1 MFHPSDQLRK
11 QVLELARPPAVHIYA
26 TALDEATL
34 LDVRHRVPGK
44 RALSD
49 AWRSDY
55 AYEALLVVPL
65 VFFGKEPADELLLQ
79 RVLPDEARG
88 GRRPVPQLRLFH
100 LEGGLPQLKVPIYIA
115 LVLLILRIYHEVL
128 SFLSPMINLYGQLGN
143 KEAPIYL

>member
-1 MFHPSDQLRK
+1 M
-11 QVLELARPPAVHIYA
+11 
-26 TALDEATL
+26 DEAPL
-34 LDVRHRVPGK
+34 LDVSHRVPGK

-55 AYEALLVVPL
+55 AHEALLVVPL

-79 RVLPDEARG
+79 RVLPDEACSGRG
-88 GRRPVPQLRLFH
+88 PIPKLRLFH
-100 LEGGLPQLKVPIYIA
+100 LEGGLPQLKIPVDIA

-128 SFLSPMINLYGQLGN
+128 SFLSPMINLYGQLGD

>member
-1 MFHPSDQLRK
+1 M
-11 QVLELARPPAVHIYA
+11 ELARPPAVHIYA
-26 TALDEATL
+26 ATLDETPL

-44 RALSD
+44 RALPN

-55 AYEALLVVPL
+55 PHKSLLVVPL

-88 GRRPVPQLRLFH
+88 GRCPIPQLRLFH

-115 LVLLILRIYHEVL
+115 LVLLILRVNHKVL
-128 SFLSPMINLYGQLGN
+128 SFLSPMINLDGQLGN

>member
-1 MFHPSDQLRK
+1 M
-11 QVLELARPPAVHIYA
+11 ELARPPAVHIYA

-44 RALSD
+44 RALTD
-49 AWRSDY
+49 AWWSDY
-55 AYEALLVVPL
+55 PHKSLLVVPL

-88 GRRPVPQLRLFH
+88 GRRPVPQLRLLH
-100 LEGGLPQLKVPIYIA
+100 LEGGLPQLKVPVDIA
-115 LVLLILRIYHEVL
+115 LMLLILRVNHEVL
-128 SFLSPMINLYGQLGN
+128 SFLSPMVDLDSQLCD